1 MRLDKRI
8 KIISSSYDRKQVWI
22 LPLAFVVLT
31 LISFYIDTALAISLS
46 IVFSIAVFSSILLI
60 PFRVVKDSN
69 SIVLKRILGEVRITE
84 IERLEKVDFSD
95 LGRKFGIGGLLG
107 FYGYYHLQGW
117 GNVKLMAKSSINLVL
132 IISSISE
139 PIIISVD
146 DVNELVDS

>member
-84 IERLEKVDFSD
+84 IERLEKVNFSE
-95 LGRKFGIGGLLG
+95 LRRKFGIGGLLG

>member
-8 KIISSSYDRKQVWI
+8 KIIPSSYDRKQVWI

-31 LISFYIDTALAISLS
+31 VISFYIDTALSISLS

-95 LGRKFGIGGLLG
+95 LRRKFGIGGLLG

-132 IISSISE
+132 IISSISD

>member
-8 KIISSSYDRKQVWI
+8 KIIPSSYDRKQVWI

-84 IERLEKVDFSD
+84 IERLEKVNFSE
-95 LGRKFGIGGLLG
+95 LRRKFGIGGLLG